1 MDGSTGDDVDRIS
14 ALSDNLLQT
23 ILSFVREAPAVTAT
37 AVLSRRWRHVW
48 NRDRSLP
55 LDDYGIRNRAV
66 PGQHFAGFVDWVL
79 AQRGDADMD
88 SLRINAV
95 GLPGYARVASISLD
109 LSPHGLRLP
118 AVAAYEELTELTLN
132 DVSFREDEQGRA
144 LCDFLS
150 SCRPRLRLMQ
160 LVLRAEA
167 LEELRFFFAFGGL
180 QALDVTAPNLLLL
193 KLELAIGL
201 RVARI
206 TAPRLQEIS
215 IVRRLGVIHLHMHGQ
230 YRHKEDDSFWLL
242 RDCPGVDDVEVSL
255 NFLHDGGRTAKHAV
269 DATLEGEET
278 FPNVRSMRVKA
289 DFNSGDLDHLVASM
303 ASLLMRFPR
312 LRSLCIDLIG
322 TKRVKISGF
331 TGASEE
337 LDLVSLLFKSSR
349 SVIKSMSL
357 SAASKMRYAM
367 YFKQMMEDEDDDED
381 ADGDDSLEPIHVK
394 LMDMSSTKSNR
405 GHWHFGK
412 SVCTWVRYTE
422 KL

>member
-66 PGQHFAGFVDWVL
+66 PGQHFAGFVDWVDEWIRYGV
-79 AQRGDADMD
+79 QRVAGDFC
-88 SLRINAV
+88 LRIPFAEAESEAEQNAV
-95 GLPGYARVASISLD
+95 GLPGYAWVASISLD
-109 LSPHGLRLP
+109 LSPHGPRLP

-144 LCDFLS
+144 A
-150 SCRPRLRLMQ
+150 

-242 RDCPGVDDVEVSL
+242 RDCPGVDDVE
-255 NFLHDGGRTAKHAV
+255 HAV

-381 ADGDDSLEPIHVK
+381 ADGDDSREPIHVK